1 MAFARTLLILT
12 MLAVAPGAAVV
23 AQETSPSPAPP
34 GTLDAPPEQIEPG
47 PPVGSPGSGETLGET
62 LNETRGVIQPPQGV
76 DPGIVEPTPSPQQ
89 FPTPVIPPGAV
100 TPETQ
105 PR

>member
-1 MAFARTLLILT
+1 MSLARMLLILT
-12 MLAVAPGAAVV
+12 ILALPAAVA
-23 AQETSPSPAPP
+23 AQETSPTPAPP
-34 GTLDAPPEQIEPG
+34 DSLEAPPEQIEPG

-62 LNETRGVIQPPQGV
+62 LGETQGVIRPPRGV
-76 DPGIVEPTPSPQQ
+76 DPGIIERPPPPEQ
-89 FPTPVIPPGAV
+89 FPTPVIPPTTI